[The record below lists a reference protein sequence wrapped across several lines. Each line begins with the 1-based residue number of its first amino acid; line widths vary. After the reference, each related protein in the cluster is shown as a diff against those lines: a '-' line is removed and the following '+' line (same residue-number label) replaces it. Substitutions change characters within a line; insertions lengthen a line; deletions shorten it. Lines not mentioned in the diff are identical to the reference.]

1 MDGTAMRGRSLGA
14 EGLAVDAGMLVDVP
28 RPVALRRGEA
38 VRVTH
43 LADMRGYDGGPVD
56 YPAGDVAEGVVRCV
70 DPDGFFEVVCAWGE
84 TRGYFLYDPT
94 LRIEQVNRDCED

>member
-1 MDGTAMRGRSLGA
+1 MDGTAIPGRSLA
-14 EGLAVDAGMLVDVP
+14 DGLSVETGPGDLP
-28 RPVALRRGEA
+28 RPTSVRRGDA

-43 LADMRGYDGGPVD
+43 LADMRGYEGGPVD

-70 DPDGFFEVVCAWGE
+70 DPDGFFEVDCAWGE

-94 LRIEQVNRDCED
+94 LRVERVNRKE